1 MSASTSE
8 IIGNATLYLGD
19 CKDILPDLG
28 LVDAV
33 VTDPPYGIKRF
44 QRPSG
49 KTRFQGVM
57 DKKGL
62 IWDLKPNQEIFD
74 LIISISK
81 KQIIWGSNNF
91 NLPTSEYF
99 LVWDK
104 RQTVENFASAEVAY
118 TNIQI
123 PAKVFRMSIHEHN
136 KIQKKHPTQK
146 PISLMEWC
154 LGFLPE
160 SKTILDPFMGS
171 GTTGVACMNLGK
183 EFIGI
188 EKDPEYFDIACK
200 RISDA
205 EKQGS
210 LFVQQKPKPEQ
221 VELPLAV

>member
-1 MSASTSE
+1 MVNPKVKIES
-8 IIGNATLYLGD
+8 ATLYLGD

-74 LIISISK
+74 LMLSISK
-81 KQIIWGSNNF
+81 NQIIWGSNNF
-91 NLPTSEYF
+91 NLPPSEYF

-104 RQTVENFASAEVAY
+104 RQTVENFASAELAY
-118 TNIQI
+118 TNIKV
-123 PAKVFRMSIHEHN
+123 PAKVFRLSIHEHN
-136 KIQKKHPTQK
+136 KTQKSHPTQK
-146 PISLMEWC
+146 PIALMEWC
-154 LGFLPE
+154 LGFLPKAE
-160 SKTILDPFMGS
+160 VILDPFMGS
-171 GTTGVACMNLGK
+171 GTTGVACSNLGK

-188 EKDPEYFDIACK
+188 EKDPEYFEIACE
-200 RISDA
+200 RIRKA
-205 EKQGS
+205 NLQGR
-210 LFVQQKPKPEQ
+210 LFTEQ
-221 VELPLAV
+221 NNNFEQLRLIA